1 MRRPKIGLMLF
12 AMLVANGVTPVANLP
27 APLTAPQALAQT
39 PNARKAEAERLDG
52 QAFDQYL
59 ANQQEAALQSW
70 QQALLLYQELKDR
83 RGEELVLEKIDMV
96 YETQADRLRKQGAGQ
111 YFTSQWAAALQ
122 SLEQSLLI
130 YRDIKNRKGE
140 ALALGAIGLVHD
152 SLGDYA
158 KAIDY
163 TQQQLGI
170 GREIEDPLNER
181 AALANLGGIYLN
193 LGNYPKGIEY
203 SQQVLALVAA
213 DGFPDPQAEGKA
225 LANLGAAY
233 VSLGDYAKAIGYLQQ
248 QLANAREIEDRRSEG
263 AALGNLGAAY
273 SNLGDYAKAIEY
285 SQQQLAIVREI
296 KNRRSEG
303 LALANLATAYIFLDD
318 YTKAI
323 DYTQQSLAIAREIK
337 DRRNEGAL
345 LGNLGVAYRRLGDYA
360 KAIEYS
366 QQQLAI
372 AQEIQNRESEGIALQ
387 NIGFTLYKQG
397 NFVTAEPI
405 LMDGIKVLESIR
417 AGLGSND
424 ANKVSIFERQV
435 GTYQTL
441 QKVLIAQSK
450 TEPALEIAERGRAR
464 AFVELLADRLQ
475 DDRLQVE
482 GSAPPSNLQ
491 PPTIEQIKQIAKA
504 QTSTLVQYSIIYD
517 TFKVQGKQKA
527 QESELYIWV
536 IKPTGEVTFRT
547 ADLKPL
553 WQKQN
558 ISLEELVTSSRDSIG
573 VRGRGL
579 AVASKVD
586 KTSTNKRLQQLHQLL
601 IQPIAGLLP
610 KDPNDRIIFIPQR
623 ELFLVPF
630 PALQDASG
638 KYLIEQHTIVTA
650 PAIQVLELTRKQRQR
665 VSGKEVLVVGNPIMP
680 NVAPKIGEKSEPL
693 SQLPGAEQEAKAI
706 ASLLKTKPLIGK
718 QATKI
723 AIAQQM
729 PKAKIIHLATHGLLD
744 DFQGLGVPGAI
755 ALAPSEQDTGLLTAS
770 EILDMK
776 LNAELVVLSACD
788 TGRGKITGDGVIG
801 LSRSLITAGIRS
813 VIVSLWSVPDA
824 PTASLMTEFY
834 QNFQKNPDKAQ
845 AMRQAMLTTMKQ
857 HPDPKDWAAFTLIGE
872 AQ

>member
-70 QQALLLYQELKDR
+70 QQALLIYQELKDR

-130 YRDIKNRKGE
+130 YRNIKNRKGE
-140 ALALGAIGLVHD
+140 ALALGGIGLVHD

-163 TQQQLGI
+163 TQQ
-170 GREIEDPLNER
+170 
-181 AALANLGGIYLN
+181 
-193 LGNYPKGIEY
+193 
-203 SQQVLALVAA
+203 
-213 DGFPDPQAEGKA
+213 
-225 LANLGAAY
+225 
-233 VSLGDYAKAIGYLQQ
+233 
-248 QLANAREIEDRRSEG
+248 
-263 AALGNLGAAY
+263 
-273 SNLGDYAKAIEY
+273 
-285 SQQQLAIVREI
+285 
-296 KNRRSEG
+296 
-303 LALANLATAYIFLDD
+303 
-318 YTKAI
+318 
-323 DYTQQSLAIAREIK
+323 SLASAREIK

-360 KAIEYS
+360 KALEYS

-464 AFVELLADRLQ
+464 AFVELLAARLQ

-504 QTSTLVQYSIIYD
+504 QASTLVQYSIIYD
-517 TFKVQGKQKA
+517 TFKVQGKQQA

-601 IQPIAGLLP
+601 IQPIADLLP

-638 KYLIEQHTIVTA
+638 KYFIEQHTIVTA
-650 PAIQVLELTRKQRQR
+650 PAIQVLELTHKQRQR
-665 VSGKEVLVVGNPIMP
+665 VSGKEVLVVGNPTMP
-680 NVAPKIGEKSEPL
+680 KIAPKIGEKPEPL

-729 PKAKIIHLATHGLLD
+729 PKAKII
-744 DFQGLGVPGAI
+744 
-755 ALAPSEQDTGLLTAS
+755 
-770 EILDMK
+770 
-776 LNAELVVLSACD
+776 
-788 TGRGKITGDGVIG
+788 R
-801 LSRSLITAGIRS
+801 
-813 VIVSLWSVPDA
+813 
-824 PTASLMTEFY
+824 
-834 QNFQKNPDKAQ
+834 
-845 AMRQAMLTTMKQ
+845 
-857 HPDPKDWAAFTLIGE
+857 
-872 AQ
+872 